1 MENFD
6 INPAGHYSAAM
17 DSVNLI
23 NELVAKSD
31 RTQDDND
38 TISRNAEHLE
48 IMVGKDFWTNEDL
61 APFHAAIAAAKG

>member
-1 MENFD
+1 MENLE
-6 INPAGHYSAAM
+6 ISPANHYSAAL

-23 NELVAKSD
+23 NELVAKAD

-48 IMVGKDFWTNEDL
+48 IMLGKDFWTNEDL
-61 APFHAAIAAAKG
+61 EPFKSAIAAAKG